1 MILEDARLWKRKGRY
16 MRLSS
21 FSGQVNQNFTEGTES
36 TPSMEQGL
44 KNGME
49 AVAGKLPG
57 QSVSG
62 EVLLRNGSDILI
74 SMGRNQLLQAKL
86 EGNMS
91 AQPGQMLTF
100 QIKHNSSSKIVLTP
114 LFENTSQD
122 PNVSK
127 ALMAA
132 GLPENSV
139 TAGMVRAMMQ
149 EGLPINRQSLY
160 QMNRMI
166 IANPQTDIQTLV
178 QMQRLSLPVTP
189 ENIAQFEAYKNC
201 QHQLGESLSDIA
213 EAFTQTFKEL
223 TGSGNMEEG
232 IGFYKEVLGILSG
245 EMEEGAAQGLGKE
258 AVQGQ
263 ENGQSQQVQ
272 QAQGDVAKMG
282 AALEEAVKDA
292 AVNDA
297 ASKETPVKSG
307 TPQALPDTMA
317 ELSPKETAELARQL
331 TQAGFP
337 RNLTN
342 AVLSGQISGRKL
354 LSEVE
359 KRLSNENIP
368 DREALYKL
376 LEGKEFKHLLKNEM
390 TRQWMLTPEEV
401 AKEGSVDKLYERLNS
416 QLNRLNQML
425 SQTGKENTPLAKTI
439 SNTTNNIDFMN
450 QMNQM
455 FTYVQLPLK
464 MQGKNAN
471 GELFVY
477 TNKKSLAKKEGSVSA
492 LLHLDMEHLGSLDV
506 HVTLN
511 NQKVSTKFYLKDDS
525 VLDFIAQN
533 IDKLNK
539 RLESRGYSA
548 TAEFINKEEDTNV
561 MEEILKQDKNISML
575 SGYSFDARA

>member
-1 MILEDARLWKRKGRY
+1 

-21 FSGQVNQNFTEGTES
+21 FSGQVNQNLTEGTVES
-36 TPSMEQGL
+36 TSSMEQGL

-74 SMGRNQLLQAKL
+74 SMGKNQLLQAKL

-132 GLPENSV
+132 GLPENSI

-149 EGLPINRQSLY
+149 EGLSINRQSLF
-160 QMNRMI
+160 QMNRLI
-166 IANPQTDIQTLV
+166 NANPQTDIQTLV

-189 ENIAQFEAYKNC
+189 ENIAQFEAYKNY

-213 EAFTQTFKEL
+213 EAFTQTFQEI

-232 IGFYKEVLGILSG
+232 LGFYKEVLGILAG
-245 EMEEGAAQGLGKE
+245 EAEEGTVQDAVKAP
-258 AVQGQ
+258 VQGQ
-263 ENGQSQQVQ
+263 ENGQVQ
-272 QAQGDVAKMG
+272 QMQGDVPKLG
-282 AALEEAVKDA
+282 AVLGEAAEGELVKDTSA
-292 AVNDA
+292 
-297 ASKETPVKSG
+297 KEAPAKIG
-307 TPQALPDTMA
+307 MPQALPDAMP
-317 ELSPKETAELARQL
+317 ELSKEETAELARQL
-331 TQAGFP
+331 KQAGFP

-342 AVLSGQISGRKL
+342 AVLTGQISGRKL
-354 LSEVE
+354 LGEVE
-359 KRLSNENIP
+359 KRLSDENIP

-416 QLNRLNQML
+416 QLNRLNQVL

-439 SNTTNNIDFMN
+439 SNTTSNIDFMN

-477 TNKKSLAKKEGSVSA
+477 TNKKSLAKKDGSVSA
-492 LLHLDMEHLGSLDV
+492 LLHLDMEHLGSVDV

>member
-1 MILEDARLWKRKGRY
+1 

-21 FSGQVNQNFTEGTES
+21 FSGQVNQNLTEGTVES
-36 TPSMEQGL
+36 TSSMEQGL

-74 SMGRNQLLQAKL
+74 SMGKNQLLQAKL

-132 GLPENSV
+132 GLPENSI

-149 EGLPINRQSLY
+149 EGLSINRQSLF
-160 QMNRMI
+160 QMNRLI
-166 IANPQTDIQTLV
+166 NANPHTDIQTLV
-178 QMQRLSLPVTP
+178 QMQRLSLPATP
-189 ENIAQFEAYKNC
+189 ENIAQFEAYKNY

-213 EAFTQTFKEL
+213 EAFTQTFQEI

-232 IGFYKEVLGILSG
+232 LGFYKEVLGILAG
-245 EMEEGAAQGLGKE
+245 EAEEGTVQDAVKE
-258 AVQGQ
+258 PVQGQ
-263 ENGQSQQVQ
+263 ENGQVQ
-272 QAQGDVAKMG
+272 QMQGDVSKLG
-282 AALEEAVKDA
+282 AVLEEAAEGEMVKDTVA
-292 AVNDA
+292 
-297 ASKETPVKSG
+297 KEAPAKG
-307 TPQALPDTMA
+307 GMPQALPDSMP
-317 ELSPKETAELARQL
+317 ELSKEETAELARQL
-331 TQAGFP
+331 KQAGFP

-342 AVLSGQISGRKL
+342 AVLIGQISGRKL
-354 LSEVE
+354 LGEVE
-359 KRLSNENIP
+359 KRLSDENIP

-416 QLNRLNQML
+416 QLNRLNQVL
-425 SQTGKENTPLAKTI
+425 SQAGKENTPLAKTI
-439 SNTTNNIDFMN
+439 SNTTSNIDFMN

-477 TNKKSLAKKEGSVSA
+477 TNKKSLAKKDGSVSA
-492 LLHLDMEHLGSLDV
+492 LLHLDMEHLGSVDV

-548 TAEFINKEEDTNV
+548 TAELINKEEDTNV

>member
-1 MILEDARLWKRKGRY
+1 

-21 FSGQVNQNFTEGTES
+21 FSGQVNQNLTEGTVES
-36 TPSMEQGL
+36 TSSMEQGL

-74 SMGRNQLLQAKL
+74 SMGKNQLLQAKL

-132 GLPENSV
+132 GLPENSI

-149 EGLPINRQSLY
+149 EGLSINRQSLF
-160 QMNRMI
+160 QMNRLI
-166 IANPQTDIQTLV
+166 NANPQTDIQTLV

-189 ENIAQFEAYKNC
+189 ENIAQFEAYKNY

-213 EAFTQTFKEL
+213 EAFTQTFQEI

-232 IGFYKEVLGILSG
+232 LGFYKEVLGILAG
-245 EMEEGAAQGLGKE
+245 EAEEGTVQDAVKAP
-258 AVQGQ
+258 VQGQ
-263 ENGQSQQVQ
+263 ENGQVQ
-272 QAQGDVAKMG
+272 QMQGDVPKLG
-282 AALEEAVKDA
+282 AVLGEAAEGELVKDA
-292 AVNDA
+292 SA
-297 ASKETPVKSG
+297 KEAPAKSG
-307 TPQALPDTMA
+307 MPQALPDSMP
-317 ELSPKETAELARQL
+317 ELSKEETAELARQL
-331 TQAGFP
+331 KQAGFP

-342 AVLSGQISGRKL
+342 AVLIGQISGRKL
-354 LSEVE
+354 LGEVE
-359 KRLSNENIP
+359 KRLSDENIP

-416 QLNRLNQML
+416 QLNRLNQVL
-425 SQTGKENTPLAKTI
+425 SQAGKENTPLAKTI
-439 SNTTNNIDFMN
+439 SNTTSNIDFMN

-477 TNKKSLAKKEGSVSA
+477 TNKKSLAKKDGSVSA
-492 LLHLDMEHLGSLDV
+492 LLHLDMEHLGSVDV

>member
-1 MILEDARLWKRKGRY
+1 

-21 FSGQVNQNFTEGTES
+21 FSGQVNQNLTEGTVES
-36 TPSMEQGL
+36 TSSMEQGL

-74 SMGRNQLLQAKL
+74 SMGKNQLLQAKL

-127 ALMAA
+127 ALRAA
-132 GLPENSV
+132 GLPENSI

-149 EGLPINRQSLY
+149 EGLSINRQSLF
-160 QMNRMI
+160 QMNRLI
-166 IANPQTDIQTLV
+166 NANPQTDIQTLV

-189 ENIAQFEAYKNC
+189 ENIAQFEAYKNY

-213 EAFTQTFKEL
+213 EAFTQTFQEI

-232 IGFYKEVLGILSG
+232 LGFYKEVLGILAG
-245 EMEEGAAQGLGKE
+245 EAEEGTVQDAVKAP
-258 AVQGQ
+258 VQGQ
-263 ENGQSQQVQ
+263 ENGQVQ
-272 QAQGDVAKMG
+272 QMQGDVPKLG
-282 AALEEAVKDA
+282 AVLGEAAEGELVKDTSA
-292 AVNDA
+292 
-297 ASKETPVKSG
+297 KEAPAKSG
-307 TPQALPDTMA
+307 MPQALPDAMP
-317 ELSPKETAELARQL
+317 ELSKEETAELARQL
-331 TQAGFP
+331 KQAGFP

-342 AVLSGQISGRKL
+342 AVLTGQISGRKL
-354 LSEVE
+354 LGEVE
-359 KRLSNENIP
+359 KRLSDENIP

-416 QLNRLNQML
+416 QLNRLNQVL

-439 SNTTNNIDFMN
+439 SNTTSNIDFMN

-477 TNKKSLAKKEGSVSA
+477 TNKKSLAKKDGSVSA
-492 LLHLDMEHLGSLDV
+492 LLHLDMEHLGSVDV

>member
-1 MILEDARLWKRKGRY
+1 

-21 FSGQVNQNFTEGTES
+21 FSGQVNQNFTEGTVES
-36 TPSMEQGL
+36 TPALEQGL

-74 SMGRNQLLQAKL
+74 SMGKNQLLQAKL

-91 AQPGQMLTF
+91 AQPGQLLTF

-149 EGLPINRQSLY
+149 EGLSINRQSLY

-166 IANPQTDIQTLV
+166 NANPQTDIQTLV
-178 QMQRLSLPVTP
+178 QMQRLSLPITQ
-189 ENIAQFEAYKNC
+189 ENIVQFEAYKNY

-213 EAFTQTFKEL
+213 EAFTQTFQEI

-232 IGFYKEVLGILSG
+232 LGFYKEILGILAG
-245 EMEEGAAQGLGKE
+245 EMEDGAAEGTVKE
-258 AVQGQ
+258 AIQGQ
-263 ENGQSQQVQ
+263 ENGQAQQLQ
-272 QAQGDVAKMG
+272 QTQGDAAKLG
-282 AALEEAVKDA
+282 AALEDATKDA
-292 AVNDA
+292 STKDV
-297 ASKETPVKSG
+297 PVKNG
-307 TPQALPDTMA
+307 AEQVMPKAMPELPL
-317 ELSPKETAELARQL
+317 EETAELARQL
-331 TQAGFP
+331 KQAGFP

-354 LSEVE
+354 LGEVE
-359 KRLSNENIP
+359 KMLSDENIP

-401 AKEGSVDKLYERLNS
+401 AQEGSVDKLYERLNS
-416 QLNRLNQML
+416 QLNRLNQVL

-439 SNTTNNIDFMN
+439 SNTTSNIDFMN

-492 LLHLDMEHLGSLDV
+492 LLHLDMEHLGSVDV

-548 TAEFINKEEDTNV
+548 TAEFINREEDTNV

>member
-1 MILEDARLWKRKGRY
+1 

-21 FSGQVNQNFTEGTES
+21 FSGQVNQNLTEGTVES
-36 TPSMEQGL
+36 TSSMEQGL

-74 SMGRNQLLQAKL
+74 SMGKNQLLQAKL

-132 GLPENSV
+132 GLPENSI

-149 EGLPINRQSLY
+149 EGLSINRQSLF
-160 QMNRMI
+160 QMNRLI
-166 IANPQTDIQTLV
+166 NANPQTDIQTLV

-189 ENIAQFEAYKNC
+189 ENIAQFEAYKNY

-213 EAFTQTFKEL
+213 EAFTQTFQEI

-232 IGFYKEVLGILSG
+232 LGFYKEVLGILAG
-245 EMEEGAAQGLGKE
+245 EAEEGTVQDAVKAP
-258 AVQGQ
+258 VQGQ
-263 ENGQSQQVQ
+263 ENGQVQ
-272 QAQGDVAKMG
+272 QMQGDVPKLG
-282 AALEEAVKDA
+282 AVLGEAAEGELVKDTSA
-292 AVNDA
+292 
-297 ASKETPVKSG
+297 KEAPAKSG
-307 TPQALPDTMA
+307 MPQALPDAMP
-317 ELSPKETAELARQL
+317 ELSKEETAELARQL
-331 TQAGFP
+331 KQAGFP

-342 AVLSGQISGRKL
+342 AVLTGQISGRKL
-354 LSEVE
+354 LGEVE
-359 KRLSNENIP
+359 KRLSDENIP

-416 QLNRLNQML
+416 QLNRLNQVL

-439 SNTTNNIDFMN
+439 SNTTSNIDFMN

-477 TNKKSLAKKEGSVSA
+477 TNKKSLAKKDGSVSA
-492 LLHLDMEHLGSLDV
+492 LLHLDMEHLGSVDV

>member
-1 MILEDARLWKRKGRY
+1 
-16 MRLSS
+16 
-21 FSGQVNQNFTEGTES
+21 
-36 TPSMEQGL
+36 MEQGL

-74 SMGRNQLLQAKL
+74 SMGKNQLLQAKL

-132 GLPENSV
+132 GLPENSI

-149 EGLPINRQSLY
+149 EGLSINRQSLF
-160 QMNRMI
+160 QMNRLI
-166 IANPQTDIQTLV
+166 NANPQTDIQTLV

-189 ENIAQFEAYKNC
+189 ENIAQFEAYKNY

-213 EAFTQTFKEL
+213 EAFTQTFQEI

-232 IGFYKEVLGILSG
+232 LGFYKEVLGILAG
-245 EMEEGAAQGLGKE
+245 EAEEGTVQDAVKAP
-258 AVQGQ
+258 VQGQ
-263 ENGQSQQVQ
+263 ENGQVQ
-272 QAQGDVAKMG
+272 QMQGDVPKLG
-282 AALEEAVKDA
+282 AVLGEAAEGELVKDTSA
-292 AVNDA
+292 
-297 ASKETPVKSG
+297 KEAPAKSG
-307 TPQALPDTMA
+307 MPQALPDSMP
-317 ELSPKETAELARQL
+317 ELSKEETAELARQL
-331 TQAGFP
+331 KQAGFP

-342 AVLSGQISGRKL
+342 AVLTGQISGRKL
-354 LSEVE
+354 LGEVE
-359 KRLSNENIP
+359 KRLSDENIP

-416 QLNRLNQML
+416 QLNRLNQVL

-439 SNTTNNIDFMN
+439 SNTTSNIDFMN

-477 TNKKSLAKKEGSVSA
+477 TNKKSLAKKDGSVSA
-492 LLHLDMEHLGSLDV
+492 LLHLDMEHLGSVDV